1 MSSKKK
7 HIILI
12 LVLIALISFRYMTVR
27 NHRAEKSRIT
37 IVLPQNT
44 QEDLSSVQ
52 ERIRDYA
59 YDHQIKLDVWYKKQ
73 MSEKSFAELVKEEKQ
88 NRSMGILLVYPEFYL
103 KKNQNGYKYK
113 EVLALTDTMKESF
126 LHYAA
131 FVRREQE
138 EETYRMPIS
147 ETVLGQIK
155 SGRKKVVYMENTYRL
170 GYECMQMIETYGK
183 KKKMES
189 IFLQPLKLDRE
200 ILEAGSLD
208 ALLAR

>member
-52 ERIRDYA
+52 EGIRDYA

-147 ETVLGQIK
+147 ETVLEQIK

-170 GYECMQMIETYGK
+170 GYESMQMLEKKGK
-183 KKKMES
+183 TKDMKNICLKPVRLDKERMES
-189 IFLQPLKLDRE
+189 GE
-200 ILEAGSLD
+200 YD
-208 ALLAR
+208 ALLSR

>member
-52 ERIRDYA
+52 EGIRDYA

-170 GYECMQMIETYGK
+170 GYE
-183 KKKMES
+183 
-189 IFLQPLKLDRE
+189 
-200 ILEAGSLD
+200 
-208 ALLAR
+208 

>member
-44 QEDLSSVQ
+44 QEDLGSVQ
-52 ERIRDYA
+52 EGIRDYA

-131 FVRREQE
+131 FEIGRASCRE
-138 EETYRMPIS
+138 R
-147 ETVLGQIK
+147 V
-155 SGRKKVVYMENTYRL
+155 
-170 GYECMQMIETYGK
+170 
-183 KKKMES
+183 
-189 IFLQPLKLDRE
+189 
-200 ILEAGSLD
+200 
-208 ALLAR
+208 

>member
-52 ERIRDYA
+52 EGIRDYA

-170 GYECMQMIETYGK
+170 GYESMPRLEKKGK
-183 KKKMES
+183 TKDMKNICLKPVRLDKERMES
-189 IFLQPLKLDRE
+189 GE
-200 ILEAGSLD
+200 YD
-208 ALLAR
+208 ALLSR

>member
-52 ERIRDYA
+52 EGIRDYA

-103 KKNQNGYKYK
+103 KKTQNGYKYK

-170 GYECMQMIETYGK
+170 GYESMQMLEKKGK
-183 KKKMES
+183 TKDMKNICLKPVRLDKERMES
-189 IFLQPLKLDRE
+189 GE
-200 ILEAGSLD
+200 YD
-208 ALLAR
+208 ALLSR

>member
-1 MSSKKK
+1 
-7 HIILI
+7 
-12 LVLIALISFRYMTVR
+12 MTVR

-52 ERIRDYA
+52 EGIRDYA

-126 LHYAA
+126 LHM
-131 FVRREQE
+131 RH
-138 EETYRMPIS
+138 
-147 ETVLGQIK
+147 LCG
-155 SGRKKVVYMENTYRL
+155 GNRKKKHTGCQSV
-170 GYECMQMIETYGK
+170 
-183 KKKMES
+183 
-189 IFLQPLKLDRE
+189 KLFWDRSKVAVRKWF
-200 ILEAGSLD
+200 IWKIHTD
-208 ALLAR
+208 LAMNVCR

>member
-37 IVLPQNT
+37 IVLP
-44 QEDLSSVQ
+44 
-52 ERIRDYA
+52 IRDYA

-155 SGRKKVVYMENTYRL
+155 SGRKKEVYMENTYRL
-170 GYECMQMIETYGK
+170 GYECMQMIEAYGK

-208 ALLAR
+208 ALLVR

>member
-52 ERIRDYA
+52 EGIRDYA

-73 MSEKSFAELVKEEKQ
+73 MSEKGLYKNYTMQELLDELDVIEAFENPGSAVRVGEITKKQ
-88 NRSMGILLVYPEFYL
+88 SQLYN
-103 KKNQNGYKYK
+103 
-113 EVLALTDTMKESF
+113 T
-126 LHYAA
+126 
-131 FVRREQE
+131 
-138 EETYRMPIS
+138 
-147 ETVLGQIK
+147 LG
-155 SGRKKVVYMENTYRL
+155 VVPPTTL
-170 GYECMQMIETYGK
+170 
-183 KKKMES
+183 
-189 IFLQPLKLDRE
+189 
-200 ILEAGSLD
+200 
-208 ALLAR
+208 